1 MRLKFLFEL
10 SLSIMVLVLWLSFTN
25 GPSIGLTTY
34 NLTLPD
40 KSSQSSIWNDTEKKC
55 LSQVV
60 WSEARGESLEG
71 QLAVAIVALNRT
83 ADGRFNP
90 RGKSLCSVVHQK
102 DQFAYS
108 NKTNPTTDMIAELAT
123 EQYGAI
129 PDNARQWM
137 FFQRGNHKGAT
148 KIAHHNFYV

>member
-1 MRLKFLFEL
+1 MKYKFLFEL
-10 SLSIMVLVLWLSFTN
+10 SLSIMVLVLWLSFTT
-25 GPSIGLTTY
+25 GPV
-34 NLTLPD
+34 LPSGT
-40 KSSQSSIWNDTEKKC
+40 SSLPISTQESVPAWSNAEKLC

-60 WSEARGESLEG
+60 WSEARGEPLEG

-83 ADGRFNP
+83 VSGRFNP
-90 RGKSLCSVVHQK
+90 RGKSLCSVAHTRN
-102 DQFAYS
+102 QFAYS

-137 FFQRGNHKGAT
+137 FFQRGNHNGAT
-148 KIAHHNFYV
+148 KIGAHKFYA